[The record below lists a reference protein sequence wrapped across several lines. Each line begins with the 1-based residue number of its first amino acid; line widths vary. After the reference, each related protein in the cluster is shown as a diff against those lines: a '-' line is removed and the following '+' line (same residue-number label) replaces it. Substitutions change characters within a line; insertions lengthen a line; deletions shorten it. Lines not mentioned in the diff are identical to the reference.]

1 VGCPGQAEP
10 KVSGRQ
16 VSAVGDSV
24 MLASATA
31 LSSAMPGVYID
42 AQVSRQMQAGLEV
55 LQDLATSGEL
65 RPVVVV
71 GLGTNGVVTAAQL
84 RDVRRIIGP
93 DRDLVLVNTFGPQ
106 SWEHQV
112 NQALTGAARRGSHT
126 GVADWDDAIADRTH
140 LLWPDGVHPQPS
152 GAKLYA
158 RVVVAAIRTQLAR
171 DQAAAGCPHPSL
183 RPARG

>member
-1 VGCPGQAEP
+1 M
-10 KVSGRQ
+10 
-16 VSAVGDSV
+16 SAVGDSV

-55 LQDLATSGEL
+55 LQDLAASGEL

-112 NQALTGAARRGSHT
+112 NKALTAAARRGGHT
-126 GVADWDDAIADRTH
+126 EVADWDDAIAGRTS

-171 DQAAAGCPHPSL
+171 DQAAAGCPHTSL
-183 RPARG
+183 QPARG